1 MDLATLSSVKS
12 FLKQEIDRLTRKK
25 ESLESKKL
33 QNEKELSSL
42 DSDAHLTPVTNYM
55 WDQTNDYV
63 KIYIEI
69 DKKDPISPES
79 IKFQSNDNTSFVCKF
94 GRYKFTLSRLYK
106 NVDMVKT
113 SEMGV
118 KVSKSNR
125 VTITLYKEVKGNWA
139 SLQMQADSLKESL
152 AEEKDLDPSASLM
165 RIMKNMYDQGDDD
178 MKRTIAKT
186 WYESQHKKG
195 GDMESMGLPDF

>member
-1 MDLATLSSVKS
+1 MSIETEIKSATEEICELNKLLDLATLSSVKS

-42 DSDAHLTPVTNYM
+42 DSDAHLTP
-55 WDQTNDYV
+55 
-63 KIYIEI
+63 
-69 DKKDPISPES
+69 
-79 IKFQSNDNTSFVCKF
+79 
-94 GRYKFTLSRLYK
+94 FTLSRLYK